1 MKFPACL
8 TIAIAFLLLLLSSSS
23 HAFMKEG
30 CGGGECTECHSLTR
44 EEAADLLA
52 GAVDNVLKVEPS
64 PVGGLWVV
72 DIVKNGKKWPVYID
86 FSKGFLISGQV
97 IRLSNKENV
106 TESRFLRLNPVD
118 VSSITLENSVV
129 IGSRNAKRRIIE
141 FSDPDCHFC
150 VKLHAEAK
158 KVVARNPGVA
168 FFVKLYSR
176 NNNPGTVRKIL
187 SIMCGKQDAPKL
199 LDDAFAGKTL
209 PNPAC
214 KTTAVEDTARLA
226 ATLRLRGTP
235 TMILPDGRIVNGYRD
250 AETILKLLDE
260 KPPTA
265 RTKQETK
272 ETP

>member
-1 MKFPACL
+1 MNFRICL
-8 TIAIAFLLLLLSSSS
+8 TIATAFLLLLASSPS

-72 DIVKNGKKWPVYID
+72 DIVKDGRKWPVYID

-106 TESRFLRLNPVD
+106 TESRFLQLNPVD
-118 VSSITLENSVV
+118 VSSIPLENSVV

-150 VKLHAEAK
+150 AKLHAEAK
-158 KVVARNPGVA
+158 KVVAKNPDVA
-168 FFVKLYSR
+168 FFVMLYSR
-176 NNNPGTVRKIL
+176 KNNPGTIRKIR
-187 SIMCGKQDAPKL
+187 SIVCGKQDAPKL
-199 LDDAFAGKTL
+199 LDAAFAGMKL
-209 PNPAC
+209 PNPEC
-214 KTTAVEDTARLA
+214 KTSAVEDTARLA
-226 ATLRLRGTP
+226 AKLKLRGTP
-235 TMILPDGRIVNGYRD
+235 AMILPDGRIVNGYRD
-250 AETILKLLDE
+250 AETILALLEE
-260 KPPTA
+260 KPPSA
-265 RTKQETK
+265 KK
-272 ETP
+272 